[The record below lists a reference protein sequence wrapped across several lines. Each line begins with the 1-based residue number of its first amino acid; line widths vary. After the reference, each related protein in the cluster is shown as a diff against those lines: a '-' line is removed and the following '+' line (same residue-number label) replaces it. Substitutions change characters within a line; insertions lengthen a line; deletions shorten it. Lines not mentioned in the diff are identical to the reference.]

1 MRGTHCSGST
11 DNCNRDSS
19 ISIVTGLWG
28 GQIGVRF
35 RAGRTELRLLQNV
48 NTDFGSHQPS
58 YSTDTGFFPGGKAAG
73 ARCDPSTPSS
83 AEVKNECSYSQSMR
97 SWRGE
102 GQRYLL
108 LAVNKGTVQIIK
120 WGFCAA

>member
-1 MRGTHCSGST
+1 
-11 DNCNRDSS
+11 
-19 ISIVTGLWG
+19 
-28 GQIGVRF
+28 
-35 RAGRTELRLLQNV
+35 
-48 NTDFGSHQPS
+48 
-58 YSTDTGFFPGGKAAG
+58 
-73 ARCDPSTPSS
+73 
-83 AEVKNECSYSQSMR
+83 MR